1 MKHRM
6 IMILLSLLVLPI
18 LSACSTEAVKRGA
31 YESLHQKHC
40 IDTTGSP
47 NCDPEHKAYDRYRQD
62 RESLKPPS
70 P

>member
-6 IMILLSLLVLPI
+6 IVLSLLVLP
-18 LSACSTEAVKRGA
+18 LLPACNTEAVKRSA

-47 NCDPEHKAYDRYRQD
+47 NCEPGHKNFDRYRQD
-62 RESLKPPS
+62 RETLKPPQ